1 MKGSLLKKIITIRE
15 GLILILLISFFKDIN
30 LDKISFI
37 DAIVG
42 LVGLGW
48 CIGLARKIN
57 REYKKSKEE
66 QEDF

>member
-37 DAIVG
+37 DVTVG
-42 LVGLGW
+42 LVGLVW
-48 CIGLARKIN
+48 CIALARKVN
-57 REYKKSKEE
+57 REYKKI
-66 QEDF
+66 